1 MTAARNRVQFYEAS
15 CHHCRRTFS
24 VPLLGDQSYGEFIFH
39 GDSGSS
45 FGLVRAGE
53 EPAWKD
59 IEDRLRQARLFTSA
73 TRPEIEHF
81 QRVVAASADRINGQ
95 TLLLYPICPG
105 CRSRSIEYG
114 ESKPL
119 DVRTIPTVS
128 FRNYDLLS
136 DTKKL
141 ESLRQL
147 WEECA

>member
-1 MTAARNRVQFYEAS
+1 MTATTNRVQFYEAS

-39 GDSGSS
+39 GESGTS
-45 FGLVRAGE
+45 FGLLRTSE
-53 EPAWKD
+53 EPAWND
-59 IEDRLRQARLFTSA
+59 IADRLRRAGLFTSA
-73 TRPEIEHF
+73 TRPEVEHF
-81 QRVVAASADRINGQ
+81 QRVVAASADHINGQ

-128 FRNYDLLS
+128 FRDYHLLS
-136 DTKKL
+136 DTEKL
-141 ESLRQL
+141 EGLRQL
-147 WEECA
+147 WKECS